1 VFRLLA
7 LLLLFYLPSVS
18 TCAQDV
24 LKSSTYKRILEA
36 RKLAEDNSLSLENRL
51 KYATLAAELS
61 KRLEVDSLLVNSNR
75 ILSTAY
81 LYIGDY
87 DAFAKIN
94 HNNLTISKRIKDTL
108 VIGIAN
114 HNLGFYHS
122 TKMQNDSAYFY
133 YTNAI
138 DTYEKIAEVSRKI
151 EAMANLS
158 LIQYIERDYFGS
170 EELCIRAL
178 RSLDDL
184 PGDDTNFSMRWI
196 LYNRLGNISLD
207 LGYYD
212 KSLEYHEKA
221 IAVSNKMKDGRSNY
235 YNSIHNKA
243 FVLRKLG
250 DTSEA
255 LKLYNQILA
264 NKDLFIDDPS
274 FYPLILEN
282 IAFTKFAAN
291 DKDYKG
297 IEQMFKQAYH
307 LSDSLEDARTKL
319 AVAIDFAKFYKGMEK
334 TEQALQYAEESYAI
348 AKSISSNDILLESML
363 ILSEL
368 KSGEEAKS
376 YLHQHIRLSDS
387 LLNHERGIR
396 NKFARVK
403 FETDQIEL
411 ENERMATEKMW
422 WIISS
427 IVLLLTSILVYIII
441 TQRNKNKE
449 LKFRQVQQEV
459 NEEIY
464 NLMLSQQDKV
474 DGARAEEKK
483 RISQELHDGVLGRLF
498 GTRLSL
504 DSYNFNQGK
513 EAVQVRSKYIT
524 ELKTI
529 EDDIRKISHDLN
541 TDFVSGSGFIDILS
555 ELIDT
560 QTQAYQLTCEF
571 YFTDDINWEAVSNKT
586 KINLYRMVQESLQNI
601 YKHAKAKQVNISL
614 ALKKAVICLSI
625 TDDGMGFDVQKSK
638 KGIGLKNITSRVK
651 ELNGTV
657 QFQSEI
663 NNGTTTLI
671 KIPYTT

>member
-1 VFRLLA
+1 MLRFLA
-7 LLLLFYLPSVS
+7 LLLLFNCTIS
-18 TCAQDV
+18 A
-24 LKSSTYKRILEA
+24 TYSQNILHSRTYERIIEA
-36 RKLAEDNSLSLENRL
+36 RKMANDNSLSLEKRL
-51 KYATLAAELS
+51 QHAQLAAKLS
-61 KRLEVDSLLVNSNR
+61 KEINVDSILVNSNR
-75 ILSTAY
+75 ILSTTY
-81 LYIGDY
+81 LHTGDY

-94 HNNLTISKRIKDTL
+94 HNNLTISKKIKDSL
-108 VIGIAN
+108 VMGIAN

-122 TKMQNDSAYFY
+122 TEMQNDSAYY
-133 YTNAI
+133 YYSNAI
-138 DTYEKIAEVSRKI
+138 DTYEKIDEDSRMIEV
-151 EAMANLS
+151 MANLS

-184 PGDDTNFSMRWI
+184 PRNDNNYSVRWI

-207 LGYYD
+207 LGHFE

-250 DTSEA
+250 NATEA
-255 LKLYNQILA
+255 LKLYNEILK

-282 IAFTKFAAN
+282 IAFTKFSAY
-291 DKDYKG
+291 DKDYDG
-297 IEQMFKQAYH
+297 IEQMFKKAYH
-307 LSDSLEDARTKL
+307 LSDSLQDARTKL
-319 AVAIDFAKFYKGMEK
+319 AVAIDFAKFYKGNNK
-334 TEQALQYAEESYAI
+334 IEQALHYAEESYAL
-348 AKSISSNDILLESML
+348 AKSISSNDILLQSMM

-368 KSGEEAKS
+368 KSGEEANT
-376 YLHQHIRLSDS
+376 YLQQHIRLSDS

-411 ENERMATEKMW
+411 ENERIANEKMW

-449 LKFRQVQQEV
+449 LKFKQDQQEV

-513 EAVQVRSKYIT
+513 EAVQVRSKYIA

-541 TDFVSGSGFIDILS
+541 TDFVSGSGFMDILS
-555 ELIDT
+555 ELIDK
-560 QTQAYQLTCEF
+560 QAQACQLDYDF
-571 YFTDDINWEAVSNKT
+571 NFTDDINWEIVANKT

-601 YKHAKAKQVNISL
+601 YKHAKAKRVNISI

-625 TDDGMGFDVQKSK
+625 TDDGVGFEVQKSK

-663 NNGTTTLI
+663 HNGTTTLI